1 MNKSNTSPFSR
12 FWSLLKPDSAEIR
25 NVYVFAIFSGLLSL
39 VLPLGI
45 QAIINFVQAG
55 EVSTSWLVLVVLV
68 VLAIAFSGLMTIAQ
82 MRITE
87 NLQQRIF
94 VRSAF
99 EFANRIQGFKMSVLL
114 KKYAPELSNRFFD
127 TLTIQKG
134 ISKLLIDF
142 TAATLQIVFGL
153 ILLSFYHSFFIF
165 FGLSLVLL
173 LLGLLKLTAK
183 KGFDS
188 SLKESNYKYKLAHW
202 LQEMARTHFTFK
214 SAGNTELGLNK
225 TDSLLQKYLSAR
237 NQHFKVLV
245 QQYGFLIAFKV
256 LIALSLLII
265 GGLLVINQS
274 MNIGQFVAAEIII
287 LLVLSSVEKLIVSLE
302 VVYDVFTAVEKIG
315 QVTDLELESID
326 GILLDDENKGLEVAF
341 KEVSFTSE
349 IYNQPILNN
358 VSFSVQ
364 SGEKIALI
372 SDSSVTVN
380 VVLSLIEGIFTA
392 ETGSISINQIP
403 ISNLNLQ
410 DLRGKTGNF
419 MMQDKMIYGTVLEN
433 ISLGRTDVSFNEIQK
448 SCELLGLSAMISNF
462 SEGYET
468 VLNPDMN
475 FIPKSVAKTILLTRC
490 FLDKPS
496 MYLLE
501 NPTSSLSNEQVEKF
515 VNVIKSQT
523 KTTAVF
529 SSEDKRMLAIAD
541 KIIVFKEGKIC
552 FEGSYE
558 LYNEKFT
565 KC

>member
-1 MNKSNTSPFSR
+1 MNKSNTSLFTR
-12 FWSLLKPDSAEIR
+12 FWSLLKPDQVEIR
-25 NVYVFAIFSGLLSL
+25 NVYIFAIFSGILSL

-45 QAIINFVQAG
+45 QAIITFVQAG
-55 EVSTSWLVLVVLV
+55 QVSTSWLVLVILV
-68 VLAIAFSGLMTIAQ
+68 VSAIALSGVLTIAQ

-94 VRSAF
+94 VKSAF
-99 EFANRIQGFKMSVLL
+99 EFTNRIQGFKMSVLL
-114 KKYAPELSNRFFD
+114 QKYAPELSNRFFD

-165 FGLSLVLL
+165 FGLTLVFL

-202 LQEMARTHFTFK
+202 LQELARTHFTFK
-214 SAGNTELGLNK
+214 SAGNTELGLDK
-225 TDSLLQKYLSAR
+225 TDSLLRKYLNAR

-245 QQYGFLIAFKV
+245 QQYWFLIAFKV
-256 LIALSLLII
+256 LIALSLLTI

-302 VVYDVFTAVEKIG
+302 VVYDVLTAVEKIG
-315 QVTDLELESID
+315 QVTDLELESFD
-326 GILLDDENKGLEVAF
+326 GIVLENDNKGLKVRF
-341 KEVSFTSE
+341 KDVTFNSE
-349 IYNQPILNN
+349 IYIQPVLND
-358 VSFSVQ
+358 VSFNVQ
-364 SGEKIALI
+364 SGEKVALI
-372 SDSSVTVN
+372 SDSSVTLN
-380 VVLSLIEGIFTA
+380 VILSLIEGIFTV
-392 ETGSISINQIP
+392 EKGSITINEIP
-403 ISNLNLQ
+403 ISNLNIQ

-433 ISLGRTDVSFNEIQK
+433 ISLGRTDVSFSEIQE
-448 SCELLGLSAMISNF
+448 SSELLGLSSMISNF
-462 SEGYET
+462 SNGYET

-496 MYLLE
+496 MFLLE
-501 NPTSSLSNEQVEKF
+501 NPTSSLTNEQVENF
-515 VNVIKSQT
+515 VNVLKSQT
-523 KTTAVF
+523 NVTTIF
-529 SSEDKRMLAIAD
+529 SSEDKRILAIAD
-541 KIIVFKEGKIC
+541 KIIVFKEGRIA
-552 FEGSYE
+552 FEGTFE
-558 LYNEKFT
+558 MYNEKYRL
-565 KC
+565 C

>member
-1 MNKSNTSPFSR
+1 
-12 FWSLLKPDSAEIR
+12 
-25 NVYVFAIFSGLLSL
+25 VFAIFSGLLSM

-55 EVSTSWLVLVVLV
+55 QVSTSWFVLVILV
-68 VLAIAFSGLMTIAQ
+68 VTAIAFSGLVTIAQ

-94 VRSAF
+94 VKSAF
-99 EFANRIQGFKMSVLL
+99 EFTNRIQGFKMSVLL
-114 KKYAPELSNRFFD
+114 EKYAPELSNRFFD

-134 ISKLLIDF
+134 MSKLLIDL
-142 TAATLQIVFGL
+142 TAAILQIVFGL

-173 LLGLLKLTAK
+173 LLGLLKITAK

-202 LQEMARTHFTFK
+202 LQELARTHFTFK

-225 TDSLLQKYLSAR
+225 TDSLLEKYLSAR

-256 LIALSLLII
+256 LIALSLLTI

-287 LLVLSSVEKLIVSLE
+287 LLVLSSVEKLIMSLE
-302 VVYDVFTAVEKIG
+302 VVYDVLTAVEKIG
-315 QVTDLELESID
+315 QVTDLEVESFD
-326 GILLDDENKGLEVAF
+326 GIVLDDENKGLRVNF
-341 KEVSFTSE
+341 KEVSFTSD
-349 IYNQPILNN
+349 IYKQPILNS
-358 VSFSVQ
+358 VSFNVH
-364 SGEKIALI
+364 SGEKVALI
-372 SDSSVTVN
+372 SDSSVTTN

-392 ETGSISINQIP
+392 EKGSITINEIP
-403 ISNLNLQ
+403 ISNLNIQ

-433 ISLGRTDVSFNEIQK
+433 ISLGRTDVTFSEIQK
-448 SCELLGLSAMISNF
+448 SCEILGLSTMIANF
-462 SEGYET
+462 SDGYET
-468 VLNPDMN
+468 MLNPDMN

-496 MYLLE
+496 MFLLE
-501 NPTSSLSNEQVEKF
+501 NPTSSLTNDQVENF
-515 VNVIKSQT
+515 VNVISSDINK
-523 KTTAVF
+523 TAVF
-529 SSEDKRMLAIAD
+529 SSDDKRMLAIAD
-541 KIIVFKEGKIC
+541 KIIVFKEGKIL
-552 FEGSYE
+552 FEGTYE
-558 LYNEKFT
+558 LYNEKFAT
-565 KC
+565 C